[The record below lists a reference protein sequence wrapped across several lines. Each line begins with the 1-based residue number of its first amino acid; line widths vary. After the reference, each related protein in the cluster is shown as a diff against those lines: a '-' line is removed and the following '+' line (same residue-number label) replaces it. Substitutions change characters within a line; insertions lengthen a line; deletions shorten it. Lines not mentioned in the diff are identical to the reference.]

1 MLSCCDHDDASHG
14 AEIVRTID
22 VANLRCLN
30 EAISGSVARV
40 FRSHCTRA
48 DKSAYLDSFG
58 DDPELLLSVPFSC
71 TVRLRSI
78 VFSAGAPPAC
88 PARARLF
95 VNQPNLDFDGAAT
108 ATPAQELVIT
118 GADENADGWHAL
130 RGAKFNNITSLQIHF
145 TGNLGSGGDPA
156 SVRIHFIGLRAEV
169 TGFKGGVVNATYEVV
184 PQATAAG
191 TQSAASASVGHA

>member
-30 EAISGSVARV
+30 EALSGSVARV

-48 DKSAYLDSFG
+48 DKAAFLDSFG
-58 DDPELLLSVPFSC
+58 DDPDLLLSVPFSC

-78 VFSAGAPPAC
+78 VFSCGAPPGC

-108 ATPAQELVIT
+108 ATPAQELAIT

-145 TGNLGSGGDPA
+145 SGNLGGGGDDA
-156 SVRIHFIGLRAEV
+156 SVRIFFVGLRAEV
-169 TGFKGGVVNATYEVV
+169 TGFKGGIVNATYEVV
-184 PQATAAG
+184 PVPTATGA
-191 TQSAASASVGHA
+191 QASAGASLGHA